1 MSDINVVDAVEHFFS
16 DGVYAKQLNLNAFH
30 IAQTHIHNYSHLSIL
45 AKGRVVVTVEGHETE
60 YTAPTCIEIKAGLS
74 HSIEA
79 LEDSTFFCVHHTH
92 ETDVDKV
99 DKVLIK
105 EAA

>member
-1 MSDINVVDAVEHFFS
+1 MSEISVVDAVEHFFS

-30 IAQTHIHNYSHLSIL
+30 IAQTHIHKYSHLSIL
-45 AKGRVVVTVEGHETE
+45 AKGRVVVNVEGNEKE
-60 YTAPTCIEIKAGLS
+60 YIAPTCIEIKAGLE

-79 LEDSTFFCVHHTH
+79 LEDSTFFCVHHTF
-92 ETDVDKV
+92 ETDVNKV
-99 DKVLIK
+99 DEVLIK